1 MSLGNQFA
9 IDNHT
14 FSISDVPMMEEMDR
28 VQNANEKDKRIQT
41 LGEYDQPGIEIN
53 LVLKDSQGHVQGGVI
68 ASTVFRVMH
77 LEILWV
83 TDDYRGKGYG
93 SQLVLGAEQIGFA
106 HGCITSQTW
115 TFSFQGPEFY
125 PTIGYELLGIYD
137 GYPNGITE
145 YVFMKRLAADQHNH
159 RELGIPDSRGLY
171 LTTDVDEEDKKIIH
185 EGLHRHV
192 KINVGEGYKGTKIKL
207 IIKDQE
213 GELIGGLSAWTTLS
227 NLIFDYIWITERFR
241 RKGLGRMLMLEMER
255 IAREKDCIA
264 SQAYCFSFQAPDFFQ
279 KMGYKILGISNG
291 YPHSVN
297 ELYLIK
303 KYH

>member
-1 MSLGNQFA
+1 MLLSKQIV
-9 IDNHT
+9 IDNRP
-14 FSISDVPMMEEMDR
+14 FFISDDPTMEEMDR
-28 VQNANEKDKRIQT
+28 IQNAVEEDKRLKT

-77 LEILWV
+77 LEVLWV
-83 TDDYRGKGYG
+83 AEDYRRQGYG

-106 HGCITSQTW
+106 HGCNTSQTW

-145 YVFMKRLAADQHNH
+145 HVFMKRLVVNQHND
-159 RELGIPDSRGLY
+159 RDLGIPDSRGLY
-171 LTTDVDEEDKKIIH
+171 LTTDVDEEDKKVLH

-192 KINVGEGYKGTKIKL
+192 KINVGEGYKGTKIRL
-207 IIKDQE
+207 VIKDQE
-213 GELIGGLSAWTTLS
+213 GELIGGLSSWTTLS
-227 NLIFDYIWITERFR
+227 NLIFETLWITEKFR

-255 IAREKDCIA
+255 IAREQGCIA
-264 SQAYCFSFQAPDFFQ
+264 SQAYCFSFQTPEFFQ
-279 KMGYKILGISNG
+279 KMGYEILGILEWLSCPCERVIP
-291 YPHSVN
+291 Y
-297 ELYLIK
+297 
-303 KYH
+303 